1 LIPQTHSEVVRKL
14 CDLLDNITDP
24 ASGKKV
30 HPIFHH
36 KQDVFQGRYQDEAP
50 DLCVELFDGDKKVQV
65 NPRLNSG
72 RVWSSN
78 PHFSAIHSRDG
89 FWALAGP
96 QVRQGLTLDAS
107 ILDMAPTLSRLLSL
121 GGGEDFDG
129 HVVESAFSIVEAS

>member
-1 LIPQTHSEVVRKL
+1 M
-14 CDLLDNITDP
+14 
-24 ASGKKV
+24 
-30 HPIFHH
+30 
-36 KQDVFQGRYQDEAP
+36 FQGRYQDEAP

-96 QVRQGLTLDAS
+96 QVRQGLTLDTS
-107 ILDMAPTLSRLLSL
+107 ILDMAPTLSRLLSV
-121 GGGEDFDG
+121 GGAEDFDG
-129 HVVESAFSIVEAS
+129 HVVESAFSTVVASYVQGQD